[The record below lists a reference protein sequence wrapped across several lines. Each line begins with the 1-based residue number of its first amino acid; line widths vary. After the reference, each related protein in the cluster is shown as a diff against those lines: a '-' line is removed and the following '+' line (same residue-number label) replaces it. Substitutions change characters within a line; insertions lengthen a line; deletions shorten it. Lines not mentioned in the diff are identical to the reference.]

1 MKLPLAECCAWATF
15 ASPPWCSPQ
24 SYQTH
29 PPPLLL
35 LSAHGLDGRCGVLAR
50 LSWICWRASAEIHTT
65 YIPSSHIRTSGEICP
80 PCPLSAAR
88 RPVNEAR
95 ADLVSCEACRLG
107 SKRGLWEPVA
117 PGCRPSPPA
126 TRAFTASI
134 HQGPVRMLKRR
145 WLMERERERGMPSTR
160 GRRGGACQLLPPRL
174 TFPQPR
180 VRARDSDLL
189 GFDVWTQRFMAC
201 FALKGRRQW
210 WHGLTCG
217 S

>member
-1 MKLPLAECCAWATF
+1 MELPLADVVHATF

-29 PPPLLL
+29 PPSLPL

-107 SKRGLWEPVA
+107 SKRGLWESVA
-117 PGCRPSPPA
+117 PGCRPSPP
-126 TRAFTASI
+126 TTKAFI
-134 HQGPVRMLKRR
+134 HCFDSSRPGTNAEEEVADG
-145 WLMERERERGMPSTR
+145 ERERERHAEYERATR
-160 GRRGGACQLLPPRL
+160 WSLSATTTSAYLSPTQSAGAGPRL
-174 TFPQPR
+174 
-180 VRARDSDLL
+180 V
-189 GFDVWTQRFMAC
+189 GV
-201 FALKGRRQW
+201 
-210 WHGLTCG
+210 
-217 S
+217 